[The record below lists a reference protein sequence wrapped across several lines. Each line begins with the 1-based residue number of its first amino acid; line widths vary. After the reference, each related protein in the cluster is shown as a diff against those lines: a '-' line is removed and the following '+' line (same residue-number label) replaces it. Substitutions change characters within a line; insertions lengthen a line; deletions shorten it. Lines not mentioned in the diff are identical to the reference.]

1 MIMNGDELIKKEKE
15 ITELH
20 NTINALNSKLT
31 ESESLKSNFISNIM
45 NEVYNPF
52 SSIISMADNIL
63 SLNENKLH
71 NAIPM
76 AEIIYREAAQLDFHL
91 QNIFVAAT
99 IEAGLEGV
107 ELSIANL
114 NNIMESV
121 VKKFKFDINN
131 KNIKIVTNLSL
142 DLNVSI
148 TSDAKKITLVLLNLL
163 SNSIKNS
170 PNNGEIKIHFE
181 LIEDELNIA
190 ISDQGSGISE
200 TEMKIIFDRFKK
212 IDETIN
218 SVKGGTGLGLSV
230 VKAIIEILEGNI
242 SFSKDNGTKVIL
254 NIPNM
259 ENNHSRFGF
268 DDDDILFDQELF

>member
-1 MIMNGDELIKKEKE
+1 MNEDELIKKEKE
-15 ITELH
+15 ITELQ
-20 NTINALNSKLT
+20 NTINALNSKLN

-107 ELSIANL
+107 ELSIVNL
-114 NNIMESV
+114 NNIMETV
-121 VKKFKFDINN
+121 IKKFKFDINN
-131 KNIKIVTNLSL
+131 KNIKIVTNLSI
-142 DLNVSI
+142 DRIINI

-200 TEMKIIFDRFKK
+200 TEMEIIFDRFKK

-254 NIPNM
+254 NLPNM
-259 ENNHSRFGF
+259 ENNHSKFGF
-268 DDDDILFDQELF
+268 DDDDVLFDQELF